1 MQTDDVSSRQAL
13 GLTYALTFTV
23 LAGLLI
29 GGVIVGSFQLE
40 PLPRTLLTLGW
51 SCVWMSAV
59 SVGAVIRLGP
69 HRTGLTISAPSMLL
83 TAIPV
88 GLIGMFI
95 GGWLSEFVRWALD
108 RPLENPQIAL
118 LLIEGAPLWAT
129 FLIFIFVAIIQPV
142 AEEVIF
148 RGAIF
153 SALNSAFGSGLAVVG
168 SSILFGLMHGE
179 LSLIIATA
187 FLGAAF
193 GILRIWSGS
202 VYPCCVAH
210 AVNNGFAFIILH
222 QGQNL

>member
-1 MQTDDVSSRQAL
+1 
-13 GLTYALTFTV
+13 
-23 LAGLLI
+23 
-29 GGVIVGSFQLE
+29 
-40 PLPRTLLTLGW
+40 
-51 SCVWMSAV
+51 
-59 SVGAVIRLGP
+59 
-69 HRTGLTISAPSMLL
+69 
-83 TAIPV
+83 
-88 GLIGMFI
+88 LIGMLI
-95 GGWLSEFVRWALD
+95 GGWLSEFVRWALG

-129 FLIFIFVAIIQPV
+129 SLIFVFVALVQPV
-142 AEEVIF
+142 AEELIF

-153 SALNSAFGSGLAVVG
+153 SALHSAFGAGLAVAG

-179 LSLIIATA
+179 LSLIIATT

-202 VYPCCVAH
+202 VYPCCIAH